1 MRWLPI
7 GVLTLA
13 NTSKTS
19 TTYPATLGSW
29 MQFSRRSPMRE
40 CAAREFGCDCTDH
53 CQSYNA
59 ELERRIQNLGT
70 VRKARPTPHNNT
82 YFWAAAVICVA
93 LWGGFVAAN
102 GGFS

>member
-1 MRWLPI
+1 
-7 GVLTLA
+7 
-13 NTSKTS
+13 
-19 TTYPATLGSW
+19 